1 MKSVPK
7 LIRHFAN
14 ILLLSS
20 VLVIALNILLS
31 GIFFSRQKAG
41 GQPWTMADETAK
53 ALKYT
58 KNGYI
63 FPEKNTSQLEKY
75 NVWAIYIDNSTMETA
90 WHTDNLPETIPSSY
104 TVSDI
109 ASLTRGYIDGYPA
122 FTSGCK
128 DGLVVLGFPKKSFW
142 KHIYPCWDY
151 DFIANLPKT
160 IIKWILANIL
170 LLLVI
175 YITANIQLLKSVRP
189 ITNGIKELPEGAP
202 VYIKEKGLFSELATN
217 INKTSEILQ
226 SQKYQLHKKETAR
239 ANWIAGVSHDIR
251 TPLSIVMGYA
261 GQLKEDPGLSPL
273 AHNKASV
280 IVKQSRR
287 IKNLVNDLNLASKLE
302 YNMQP
307 LNLARQNL
315 VAIARQVVVDFI
327 NMDINDKYP
336 VEWKTDEKLTTCIV
350 NVDKELLKRAIN
362 NLIQNSI
369 NHNEEGCTI
378 YVNVMAEGNICSVE
392 VSDNGTGAKD
402 SEIERLNNAPH
413 YMVCDKNTTEQHHGL
428 GLLIVKQIAAAHGG
442 TINIGHSS
450 SGGFMVKFTLPLQEG
465 KPVL

>member
-1 MKSVPK
+1 
-7 LIRHFAN
+7 
-14 ILLLSS
+14 
-20 VLVIALNILLS
+20 
-31 GIFFSRQKAG
+31 
-41 GQPWTMADETAK
+41 
-53 ALKYT
+53 
-58 KNGYI
+58 
-63 FPEKNTSQLEKY
+63 
-75 NVWAIYIDNSTMETA
+75 
-90 WHTDNLPETIPSSY
+90 
-104 TVSDI
+104 
-109 ASLTRGYIDGYPA
+109 
-122 FTSGCK
+122 
-128 DGLVVLGFPKKSFW
+128 
-142 KHIYPCWDY
+142 
-151 DFIANLPKT
+151 
-160 IIKWILANIL
+160 
-170 LLLVI
+170 
-175 YITANIQLLKSVRP
+175 
-189 ITNGIKELPEGAP
+189 
-202 VYIKEKGLFSELATN
+202 
-217 INKTSEILQ
+217 
-226 SQKYQLHKKETAR
+226 
-239 ANWIAGVSHDIR
+239 
-251 TPLSIVMGYA
+251 
-261 GQLKEDPGLSPL
+261 
-273 AHNKASV
+273 
-280 IVKQSRR
+280 
-287 IKNLVNDLNLASKLE
+287 
-302 YNMQP
+302 MQP

-413 YMVCDKNTTEQHHGL
+413 YMVCDKNTTEQRHGL